1 MAGVNWLVFGLFG
14 VFLAGVAVL
23 VVGALLTMDWKRR
36 HRASSAAL
44 EPLRDPGRQSD
55 GLTLI
60 RVGEFAF
67 RARVANLS
75 GDGDPIVLLHGFP
88 QTSAAW
94 APLVAAATDRGHPV
108 VAFDQRGYSPGAR
121 PGGKDAY
128 TIDKLFGDVLGVADA
143 LGFER
148 FHLAGHDWGAAV
160 GWALVMARP
169 DRVLSWSALSI
180 AHSLAFGEAV
190 RTDADQRRRSRYF
203 LLFRTPVLP
212 ELLLSFNRC
221 QVFRSL
227 MYRWMPRD
235 HVDEY
240 LRVFTEPGALT
251 AVLNWYRAVGRG
263 GTASL
268 PPKVRVPVLFI
279 WGNRDP
285 AAGRK
290 SVDLQARYLEGPYER
305 IELDAGHWL
314 LERRTDVVVDA
325 VLRHVERNPGEHGSA
340 AAR

>member
-1 MAGVNWLVFGLFG
+1 MAGVNWIVFGLSG
-14 VFLAGVAVL
+14 VFVAGAAVL
-23 VVGALLTMDWKRR
+23 IVGALVTMDWTRR
-36 HRASSAAL
+36 HRASAAAL
-44 EPLRDPGRQSD
+44 EPLRDPRQQPD
-55 GLTLI
+55 GLTSI
-60 RVGEFAF
+60 RVGELVF

-75 GDGDPIVLLHGFP
+75 GDGDAIVLLHGFP

-94 APLVAAATDRGHPV
+94 APLVAAAADRGYRV

-121 PGGKDAY
+121 PGGKEAY

-148 FHLAGHDWGAAV
+148 FHLVGHDWGAAV
-160 GWALVMARP
+160 GWALVMAKP

-180 AHSLAFGEAV
+180 AHSFAFGEAV

-203 LLFRTPVLP
+203 LLFRAPVLP

-227 MYRWMPRD
+227 MYRWMPAD
-235 HVDEY
+235 HVEEY
-240 LRVFTEPGALT
+240 LRVFREPGALI
-251 AVLNWYRAVGRG
+251 AALNWYRAVGRG
-263 GTASL
+263 GTSAL
-268 PPKVRVPVLFI
+268 PPNVRIPVLFI

-290 SVDLQARYLEGPYER
+290 SVDLQAQYLEGPYER

-314 LERRTDVVVDA
+314 LERRTDVVIDA
-325 VLRHVERNPGEHGSA
+325 VLGHVERNPGSRGTA
-340 AAR
+340 AAC